1 MSKMNT
7 RLRAMS
13 VALFVASGA
22 GSPAW
27 ADIKDYEFQ
36 LVDQQIKQGD
46 AVIAVKLVHKPS
58 GRPIPDA
65 VIVTSRLDMAP
76 DSMAEMTTPLQP
88 MSSDA
93 PGVYRFKT
101 NLTMAGGWRLSL
113 SAKVQGETGTVQ
125 SALVLKAL
133 P

>member
-1 MSKMNT
+1 M
-7 RLRAMS
+7 
-13 VALFVASGA
+13 
-22 GSPAW
+22 
-27 ADIKDYEFQ
+27 
-36 LVDQQIKQGD
+36 VDQQIKQGD